1 MWAGKVFKLVVR
13 PLSALSLVVPMFG
26 EAMARAIGRHPAQE
40 VVARTGDGYEA
51 IALIASIHPDVAV
64 LELALRSLDGLA
76 VLGAVVRDELAT
88 RVLFISNANDPAAVY
103 AAVAG
108 GACGYLTKRADA
120 EELRGA
126 VATVA
131 SGGIVIAEEVQYALD
146 EGIRWRARTEGPR
159 IDDATREILVLTAA
173 GRTVREIS
181 GQVHLAPSTVKSRLH
196 SLYKALGVSAPTAA
210 VAEAIR
216 RRLID

>member
-1 MWAGKVFKLVVR
+1 M
-13 PLSALSLVVPMFG
+13 
-26 EAMARAIGRHPAQE
+26 
-40 VVARTGDGYEA
+40 VASTADGYEA
-51 IALIASIHPDVAV
+51 IALIASTRPDVAV

-88 RVLFISNANDPAAVY
+88 RVLFISDANDPAAVY

-120 EELRGA
+120 EELCDA

-131 SGGIVIAEEVQYALD
+131 AGGIVIAEELHHALD

-216 RRLID
+216 RHLID

>member
-1 MWAGKVFKLVVR
+1 MLVADR
-13 PLSALSLVVPMFG
+13 QPMFG
-26 EAMARAIGRHPAQE
+26 EAMARAIDRHPAQE
-40 VVARTGDGYEA
+40 VVGCTVDGYES
-51 IALIASIHPDVAV
+51 IALIASTRPDVAV
-64 LELALRSLDGLA
+64 LELVLRSLDGLA

-88 RVLFISNANDPAAVY
+88 RVLFISDANDPAAVY

-120 EELRGA
+120 DDLCHA

-131 SGGIVIAEEVQYALD
+131 AGGIVIAEEAQHALD
-146 EGIRWRARTEGPR
+146 EGIRWRGRTESPR